1 VNAVELPGIMSGI
14 VASWRTAGGI
24 AVVVVLSA
32 GAPLAQS
39 ISSVTSVA
47 GSETFARPVVDRNV
61 REAVT
66 TLRARF
72 RLDTPEGLAALREL
86 SLGVLREGLKDED
99 PYERCYAASAL
110 AEQGDWSGVGVLETG
125 VASADPGLRRAAI
138 EGLGEIGHG
147 EALRMLRRIYANSDS
162 FGQLLVLQGLRSGSS
177 GEAFDLLIEAVRHP
191 EGSLRLQAVE
201 NLGLLGDARAIP
213 AVRGVLA
220 REDARMFERVTA
232 AHALLRLGDRSGVPL
247 LLAALQGAPG
257 AGRAAATLALGYAKE
272 DRVVPVL
279 TKLLRDSEI
288 DVTIAA
294 AAALSRYGKKDG
306 LPRLRQALQ
315 DEDVFTRRHVAMLL
329 EHVEYGVAREVVLAG
344 LEADDVGVR
353 LAAAHVVGV
362 AGRPKDI
369 GALTK
374 LIHADQDPLVRA
386 DVAWAL
392 GRMSSR
398 EVIEPLVELIEE
410 QASTVRYT
418 AADGLAR
425 TTNRLIAA
433 GKEGRRGGGLA
444 ALSARQQRNAARR
457 NVS

>member
-1 VNAVELPGIMSGI
+1 MPVEPFSTMSRT
-14 VASWRTAGGI
+14 VAMRRALCGI
-24 AVVVVLSA
+24 AAVVLSA
-32 GAPLAQS
+32 GPPLAERV
-39 ISSVTSVA
+39 SSA
-47 GSETFARPVVDRNV
+47 GSVSDSETVARPVVDRNI
-61 REAVT
+61 REAVAA
-66 TLRARF
+66 LRARF
-72 RLDTPEGLAALREL
+72 RLETPEGLAALREF
-86 SLGVLREGLKDED
+86 SLGILREGLKDED

-125 VASADPGLRRAAI
+125 VASSDPALRRAAI

-147 EALRMLRRIYANSDS
+147 EALRILRRIYAESDS

-177 GEAFDLLIEAVRHP
+177 GEAFDLLIEAVRHAD
-191 EGSLRLQAVE
+191 GSLRLQAVE

-220 REDARMFERVTA
+220 REDTRMFERVTA

-247 LLAALQGAPG
+247 LLTALEGAPG
-257 AGRAAATLALGYAKE
+257 TGRAAATLALGYAKE
-272 DRVVPVL
+272 ERVVPVL

-306 LPRLRQALQ
+306 LPQLRQAL
-315 DEDVFTRRHVAMLL
+315 EDKDAFTRRHVAMLL

-362 AGRPKDI
+362 AGHAKDI

-374 LIHADQDPLVRA
+374 MLHADEDPMVRA

-392 GRMSSR
+392 GRIPSR
-398 EVIEPLVELIEE
+398 EVIDPLVELVEE
-410 QASTVRYT
+410 EAPTVRYT

-425 TTNRLIAA
+425 TANRLIAA
-433 GKEGRRGGGLA
+433 GKESRREGGLA

>member
-1 VNAVELPGIMSGI
+1 MFEI
-14 VASWRTAGGI
+14 VASCRTACGI
-24 AVVVVLSA
+24 AAVVVLSA
-32 GAPLAQS
+32 GSPLAGS
-39 ISSVTSVA
+39 VSSAGNISVR
-47 GSETFARPVVDRNV
+47 ETAARPLVDRNV
-61 REAVT
+61 REGVAK
-66 TLRARF
+66 LRARF
-72 RLDTPEGLAALREL
+72 RLDTPEGLAALREF
-86 SLGVLREGLKDED
+86 SLGVLHDGLKDED

-147 EALRMLRRIYANSDS
+147 EALRILRRIYADSDS
-162 FGQLLVLQGLRSGSS
+162 FGQLLVLQGLRSGNS
-177 GEAFDLLIEAVRHP
+177 GEAFDLLIEAVRHSD
-191 EGSLRLQAVE
+191 GSLRLQAVE

-213 AVRGVLA
+213 AVRGVLG

-247 LLAALQGAPG
+247 LLAALEGAPG
-257 AGRAAATLALGYAKE
+257 TGRAAATLALGYAKE
-272 DRVVPVL
+272 ARVVPVL

-315 DEDVFTRRHVAMLL
+315 DEDAFTRRHVAMLL

-362 AGRPKDI
+362 AGHATDI

-374 LIHADQDPLVRA
+374 LVHAEEDPMVRA

-398 EVIEPLVELIEE
+398 EVIDPLVELVEE
-410 QASTVRYT
+410 EVPTVRYT

-425 TTNRLIAA
+425 TASRLIAV
-433 GKEGRRGGGLA
+433 GKRDRREEGLA
-444 ALSARQQRNAARR
+444 VLPARLQRNAARR